1 MSMIYTIYYYYN
13 VNLIIYGRLSIH
25 NYRINKIIQMDYI
38 KDDNVEYTQ
47 MMTVKEYNE
56 MFQKQIMNQDTNILD
71 DDDDYNEMDH
81 N

>member
-1 MSMIYTIYYYYN
+1 
-13 VNLIIYGRLSIH
+13 
-25 NYRINKIIQMDYI
+25 MDYI

>member
-1 MSMIYTIYYYYN
+1 MDDL
-13 VNLIIYGRLSIH
+13 VFVIIE
-25 NYRINKIIQMDYI
+25 NNKIIQMDYI

-56 MFQKQIMNQDTNILD
+56 MFQKQIMNQDTNNLD

>member
-1 MSMIYTIYYYYN
+1 MDDL
-13 VNLIIYGRLSIH
+13 VFVIIE
-25 NYRINKIIQMDYI
+25 NNKIIQMDYI